1 MKYAII
7 SVFVIVVMLVLVGII
22 SSAPLKKLRC
32 QGNVCYVLE
41 KTYWDKTPK
50 IKNRFYKSN
59 IRYVDIATEE
69 GQDYLVLKTRAN
81 DIYLKFVHNP
91 NTMFKSKAKLKAEM
105 NLFFVNLVNSDK
117 DVETPWQRDLGAIQ
131 IYLFGQPLFK

>member
-7 SVFVIVVMLVLVGII
+7 SVFVFIAMLVLFGIV
-22 SSAPLKKLRC
+22 SSAPLKKLKC
-32 QGNVCYVLE
+32 IGNTCYVLE
-41 KTYWDKTPK
+41 RTYWDKKPK
-50 IKNRFYKSN
+50 IKQRFYKSN

-131 IYLFGQPLFK
+131 LYMFGQPLFK